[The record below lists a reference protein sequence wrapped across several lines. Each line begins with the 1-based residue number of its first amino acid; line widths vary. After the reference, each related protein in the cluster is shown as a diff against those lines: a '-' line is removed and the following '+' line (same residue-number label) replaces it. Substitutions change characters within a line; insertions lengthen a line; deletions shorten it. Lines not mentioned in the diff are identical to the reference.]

1 MNEKI
6 IKLKENKMFA
16 TYKTPE
22 ELQNYFSNFSGSEH
36 FCVTLGAMLMQNHI
50 AYNFNLIEK
59 KGGKNGNSKATGCEK
74 IVST

>member
-16 TYKTPE
+16 TYKTSE
-22 ELQNYFSNFSGSEH
+22 ELQGYFSKFSGSEH
-36 FCVTLGAMLMQNHI
+36 FTIMLGAMLMQNHI

-59 KGGKNGNSKATGCEK
+59 KGGKNDKGMDK
-74 IVST
+74 

>member
-1 MNEKI
+1 
-6 IKLKENKMFA
+6 MFA

-36 FCVTLGAMLMQNHI
+36 FTIMLGAMLMQNHI

-59 KGGKNGNSKATGCEK
+59 KGGTSSKSRTTSRTKNH
-74 IVST
+74 

>member
-1 MNEKI
+1 MNKKI

-16 TYKTPE
+16 TYRTPE
-22 ELQNYFSNFSGSEH
+22 ELQNYFSKFSGSEH
-36 FCVTLGAMLMQNHI
+36 FTIMLGAMLMQNHI